1 MTFTNR
7 IDWRLVVR
15 TFLGVSLALALAAP
29 AAAQAPQQP
38 GQDKGISIS
47 KVERKNRAPVS
58 NEILQ
63 VKLPKPVE
71 ATLDNGLVVLILED
85 HRLPSVSVTLNI
97 GVAGALFEPPE
108 LPGLASFTAQ
118 MLREGTKTR
127 NSKQIAEE
135 IDRLGASIFPGA
147 GFTSAST
154 TIMASGLSDN
164 FDEWFALGV
173 DVLLNPSFPA
183 DELAKLKGRQKTQL
197 LQSRTQPGFLANER
211 YNRAL
216 YGSHP
221 AAVVA
226 TTLAAIDAIT
236 PEKLAAW
243 HREHYAPQNAVL
255 GIAGDVNAK
264 ELLPKLKK
272 WFAAWAKTDL
282 KEVMPSDPAPPSVKK
297 IYLVDRPKS
306 VQTTL
311 WLGNLTIGRK
321 DADYIPMVVMN
332 RVVGGGGASRL
343 FINLRE
349 EKGYTYGAY
358 SSFAPLKYPG
368 AWTASSDV
376 RSEVTEGAMTEFI
389 KEINRIRDE
398 KVPEAELKDS
408 ERSVVA
414 NFALSLENPSQLLFY
429 AMVRKLYNFPE
440 DYWDTYPA
448 KIAAVSAEEV
458 QRVAQKYIKPDAMQ
472 IIAVGDAGK
481 IKAVMEKFGP
491 VEVYDTE
498 GKPVAA
504 KPAPASPGN

>member
-1 MTFTNR
+1 M
-7 IDWRLVVR
+7 RLDMNSSLRFVVR
-15 TFLGVSLALALAAP
+15 TFLVASLGLALALP
-29 AAAQAPQQP
+29 AAAQAPPP
-38 GQDKGISIS
+38 GSDKGVSIS

-58 NEILQ
+58 NDILR

-71 ATLDNGLVVLILED
+71 ATLDNGLVVMILED
-85 HRLPSVSVTLNI
+85 HRLPNVSVTLNI

-127 NSKQIAEE
+127 NSKQIADET
-135 IDRLGASIFPGA
+135 DRLGASIFPGA

-154 TIMASGLSDN
+154 TITASGLSDN
-164 FDEWFALGV
+164 FDEWFSLMT
-173 DVLLNPSFPA
+173 DILLNPSFPA
-183 DELAKLKGRQKTQL
+183 DELEKLKGRQKTQL
-197 LQSRTQPGFLANER
+197 LQARTQPGFLANER

-221 AAVVA
+221 AAVTA

-243 HREHYAPQNAVL
+243 HREHCAPQNAVL

-272 WFAAWAKTDL
+272 WFSAWAKTDL
-282 KEVMPSDPAPPSVKK
+282 KEVMPANPTPPAAKK
-297 IYLVDRPKS
+297 IFLVDRPNS

-311 WLGNLTIGRK
+311 LLGNLTIDRK
-321 DADYIPMVVMN
+321 DPDYIPMVVMN
-332 RVVGGGGASRL
+332 RVVGGGAAARL

-349 EKGYTYGAY
+349 EKGYTYGAG
-358 SSFAPLKYPG
+358 SDFSPLKYPG

-376 RSEVTEGAMTEFI
+376 RSEVTDGAMTEFM

-398 KVPEAELKDS
+398 KVPAAELADS
-408 ERSVVA
+408 ERSLVA

-429 AMVRKLYNFPE
+429 AIVRKLYGFPE

-458 QRVAQKYIKPDAMQ
+458 QRVAQKYIQPAALQ
-472 IIAVGDAGK
+472 IVAVGDAKK
-481 IKAVMEKFGP
+481 IKDVMDKFGP
-491 VEVYDTE
+491 VEVYDLE
-498 GKPVAA
+498 GKPVVA